1 MRITCPSSPNSAATS
16 FSCPHNLISQSFFLQ
31 FILPLLELKFIPDR
45 VLENENGSQY
55 HEHRKS
61 NRIRTSIASLSH
73 LLFLRSASAWP
84 LIFSSAPPPPFLSTS
99 ILSSRLRGGDRLS
112 LLLLRLN
119 LLELF
124 PSFPRVRAGL
134 GLPRRG
140 GGDEGDLDLEGLLLR
155 RRGGLTLR
163 RLP

>member
-16 FSCPHNLISQSFFLQ
+16 FSCPHDLISQSLFLQ
-31 FILPLLELKFIPDR
+31 FILPLLKFKFIPYR
-45 VLENENGSQY
+45 ALENENGSQY

-61 NRIRTSIASLSH
+61 NRIRTSVSSLSH

-119 LLELF
+119 FLELF
-124 PSFPRVRAGL
+124 PKVRTGL

-155 RRGGLTLR
+155 RLGGLTLR